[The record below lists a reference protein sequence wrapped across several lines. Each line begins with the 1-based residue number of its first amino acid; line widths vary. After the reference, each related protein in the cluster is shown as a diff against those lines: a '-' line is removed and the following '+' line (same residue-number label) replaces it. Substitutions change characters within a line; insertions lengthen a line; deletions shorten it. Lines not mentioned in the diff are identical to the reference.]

1 MKRYLQACE
10 TGGSIYG
17 KKIGSLGKSQNEDE
31 EKEDLKGAYDKL
43 YKRQVNALNKV
54 FKRVK

>member
-17 KKIGSLGKSQNEDE
+17 KKASSRGKGRNKDE
-31 EKEDLKGAYDKL
+31 EDEDLKGAYDKL